1 MTKLFTFRSHGCPW
15 SFVHHLALQL
25 GSHVAPEGTF
35 HHLKLGLLLSLAAS
49 KTDPEVKFYLLFRIL
64 HKYAKITFLIVKK
77 YFQEIEYKCDFTIHK
92 YCSKIISGK

>member
-25 GSHVAPEGTF
+25 GSHVAPQGTF

-49 KTDPEVKFYLLFRIL
+49 KTDPEVVIQKFCLLFRMML
-64 HKYAKITFLIVKK
+64 LQSAQKS
-77 YFQEIEYKCDFTIHK
+77 QEKFPAN
-92 YCSKIISGK
+92 